1 MIIKNGKEVVEYYH
15 GKTPL
20 IEMYR
25 GKHLIWQAIRSCFG
39 MGYWVNN
46 KPWINTDAWKNNK

>member
-25 GKHLIWQAIRSCFG
+25 GKLLIWQAIQSCFG

-46 KPWINTDAWKNNK
+46 KPWINTDVWKNN

>member
-1 MIIKNGKEVVEYYH
+1 MIIKNGKEVIEYYY

-25 GKHLIWQAIRSCFG
+25 GKYLVWQAIRSCFG
-39 MGYWVNN
+39 MGYWINS
-46 KPWINTDAWKNNK
+46 KPWINTDVWKNN